1 MWRRKR
7 RSRGLL
13 TKAQLRQSANEADR
27 RAAVLPAGPQRQRLV
42 KWARIAR
49 LAVDIDRWISSPGL
63 RPPT

>member
-27 RAAVLPAGPQRQRLV
+27 RAAVLPAGPQRQGLV

-49 LAVDIDRWISSPGL
+49 LAADIDRWISSPGL

>member
-27 RAAVLPAGPQRQRLV
+27 KAAVLPAGPQRQRLV

-49 LAVDIDRWISSPGL
+49 LAADIDRWISSPGL

>member
-42 KWARIAR
+42 KWERIAR
-49 LAVDIDRWISSPGL
+49 LAADIDRWISSPGL

>member
-49 LAVDIDRWISSPGL
+49 LAADIDRWISSPGL

>member
-27 RAAVLPAGPQRQRLV
+27 RAAVLPAGPQRLRLV

-49 LAVDIDRWISSPGL
+49 LAADIDRWISSPGL